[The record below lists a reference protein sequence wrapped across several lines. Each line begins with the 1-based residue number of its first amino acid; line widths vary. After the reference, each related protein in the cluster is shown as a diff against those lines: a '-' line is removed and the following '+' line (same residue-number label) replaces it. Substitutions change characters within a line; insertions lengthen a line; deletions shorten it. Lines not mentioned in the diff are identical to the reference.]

1 MVSAAFLIGDTIK
14 VKLKARWYD
23 STSLFFFFSLIEERS
38 TRRSNKGKNQPET
51 SSQGLIELSTIS
63 IGCT

>member
-38 TRRSNKGKNQPET
+38 TSGSVAKSCLVVT
-51 SSQGLIELSTIS
+51 Y
-63 IGCT
+63 

>member
-1 MVSAAFLIGDTIK
+1 MKTTAAFLIGDTIK

-38 TRRSNKGKNQPET
+38 TTALFLKCGNKRVDDDDEAF
-51 SSQGLIELSTIS
+51 
-63 IGCT
+63 